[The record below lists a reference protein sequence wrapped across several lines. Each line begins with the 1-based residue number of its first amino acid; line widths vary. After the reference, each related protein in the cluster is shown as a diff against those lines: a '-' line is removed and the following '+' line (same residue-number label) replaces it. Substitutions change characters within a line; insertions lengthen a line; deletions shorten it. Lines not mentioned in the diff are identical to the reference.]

1 MKKLIT
7 SYLVLILS
15 IAPFSSYSYAAFSNG
30 YPVEKIEVTPNG
42 PAQMQT
48 IKVEVKGEDVARP
61 KVVWVQSDTDIWT
74 ATFDNGT
81 RVETGT
87 HNGGAN
93 AEPLKK
99 RTDFGL
105 DMTNYAPSSMTD
117 SLNNTFSKAYVK
129 DLAIEDMKW
138 RTELSYEPVGSKPLF
153 QSGSTKATIKVS
165 TGYPLE
171 YSLRYKYSTRY
182 DGADKFMAEYYI
194 PMLVNYK
201 GYVVEKKENA
211 RAGQCH
217 AGGGSDQGDE
227 SSGSDTRI

>member
-93 AEPLKK
+93 AEPLKNVQI
-99 RTDFGL
+99 L
-105 DMTNYAPSSMTD
+105 DW
-117 SLNNTFSKAYVK
+117 
-129 DLAIEDMKW
+129 I
-138 RTELSYEPVGSKPLF
+138 
-153 QSGSTKATIKVS
+153 
-165 TGYPLE
+165 
-171 YSLRYKYSTRY
+171 
-182 DGADKFMAEYYI
+182 
-194 PMLVNYK
+194 
-201 GYVVEKKENA
+201 
-211 RAGQCH
+211 
-217 AGGGSDQGDE
+217 
-227 SSGSDTRI
+227 